1 MMTDANRQG
10 EKWPARRELL
20 ARAGN
25 LTVVAPATA
34 LLLAAAE
41 LPASAAPIY
50 GSGDGNG
57 RGNGGN
63 NNGRNS
69 GRGNGGNNNGRN
81 SGRGNGG
88 NNNGRNS
95 GQGNGNG

>member
-1 MMTDANRQG
+1 MMTDANRQD

-20 ARAGN
+20 ARAGS

-50 GSGDGNG
+50 GAGDGNG
-57 RGNGGN
+57 RGNEGKNNGRNNGQGNGNGRGNEGN
-63 NNGRNS
+63 NNGRN
-69 GRGNGGNNNGRN
+69 N
-81 SGRGNGG
+81 
-88 NNNGRNS
+88 